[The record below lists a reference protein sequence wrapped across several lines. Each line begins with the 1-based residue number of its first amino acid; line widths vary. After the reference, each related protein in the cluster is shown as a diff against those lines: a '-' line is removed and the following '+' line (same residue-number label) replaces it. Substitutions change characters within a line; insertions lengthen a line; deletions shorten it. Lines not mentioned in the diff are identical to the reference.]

1 MKFFLGLILLIIGF
15 LVGIVFIIQG
25 FDFWT
30 RINNLSAP
38 TPYKQGYYLGGVIFM
53 LLTLFISILL
63 IYIGKKLI
71 KS

>member
-1 MKFFLGLILLIIGF
+1 MKFFFGCILLVIGF
-15 LVGIVFIIQG
+15 LVGIVFINQV

-30 RINNLSAP
+30 RINDLSAP

-53 LLTLFISILL
+53 LLTFFISILL
-63 IYIGKKLI
+63 IFIGKKLI